1 MRIKTAQIV
10 GNEAIYKIGNQ
21 LEVEQLKTMY
31 GDDVGKIEIG
41 IEYID
46 PRQFS
51 IKQRKLFFSLLNDI
65 YKYTG
70 QGVKELEEYF
80 YQEYYSATFGGVV
93 DLHNSSGTTLYLNG
107 IFQSMRQQIYYQKTK
122 HISYMVAVNI
132 ENVWSAD

>member
-46 PRQFS
+46 PRRFS

-70 QGVKELEEYF
+70 
-80 YQEYYSATFGGVV
+80 
-93 DLHNSSGTTLYLNG
+93 
-107 IFQSMRQQIYYQKTK
+107 
-122 HISYMVAVNI
+122 
-132 ENVWSAD
+132 